1 LKLSV
6 NSEFREVNFATLD
19 QWVVAEFGANNIK
32 GMAIAVNDSVVPS
45 SEWNSLHL
53 QDGDR
58 ILIVQAT
65 QGG

>member
-1 LKLSV
+1 MKLSV
-6 NSEFREVNFATLD
+6 NGEIAETNFNTLGE
-19 QWVVAEFGANNIK
+19 WVIAEFKNSTGK
-32 GMAIAVNDSVVPS
+32 GFAVAVNDCVVPN

-58 ILIVQAT
+58 ILVVQAT

>member
-6 NSEFREVNFATLD
+6 NGEFREINFATLD
-19 QWVVAEFGANNIK
+19 QWVVSEFGANNIK
-32 GMAIAVNDSVVPS
+32 GMAIAVNDSVVPG